1 MTIIITF
8 TPEQEK
14 KYLEFEFLDKKSNIK
29 DYILKI
35 YDDSNTIIENI
46 NGSNLKDRILPKKII
61 SVDKLISKIEII
73 IISTTDKKPPCRVQI
88 SIKGYPTRCE
98 SSTKHTTKHLTTS
111 HTTSHTNFKVTSSSS
126 LHTTPRFSSS
136 TRKFYFFYFYL
147 FILIKFFFKA
157 FFCGD
162 NKNITNL
169 TSCYIQ
175 TSIFENVVNDKNF
188 IFDSNGRFVTS
199 LNSRL
204 GKITFVFSSPET
216 SFLNLIRFNI
226 VNNAQIK
233 VQINGIYDLVSKI
246 LLKKFCLVFNFI

>member
-1 MTIIITF
+1 VTIIITF

-46 NGSNLKDRILPKKII
+46 NGSNLKDRILSKKII

-111 HTTSHTNFKVTSSSS
+111 HTTSHTNFKETSSSS
-126 LHTTPRFSSS
+126 SKIITTAIHSS
-136 TRKFYFFYFYL
+136 T
-147 FILIKFFFKA
+147 
-157 FFCGD
+157 
-162 NKNITNL
+162 KNIF
-169 TSCYIQ
+169 TSTPHRTSSISPVKSSTIQSTGSITKSTPHQ
-175 TSIFENVVNDKNF
+175 TSIS
-188 IFDSNGRFVTS
+188 IF
-199 LNSRL
+199 
-204 GKITFVFSSPET
+204 
-216 SFLNLIRFNI
+216 
-226 VNNAQIK
+226 
-233 VQINGIYDLVSKI
+233 
-246 LLKKFCLVFNFI
+246 

>member
-1 MTIIITF
+1 VTIIITF

-46 NGSNLKDRILPKKII
+46 NGSNLKDRILSKKII

-111 HTTSHTNFKVTSSSS
+111 HTTSHTI
-126 LHTTPRFSSS
+126 
-136 TRKFYFFYFYL
+136 FYFYL

-246 LLKKFCLVFNFI
+246 LLKNFCLVFNFI

>member
-1 MTIIITF
+1 VTIIITF

-111 HTTSHTNFKVTSSSS
+111 HTTLITTTGTIGPSESSSPRLFTLETSNLPVTVTSTISESNFPTTASSS
-126 LHTTPRFSSS
+126 HLITSTSYLSKSTSIKLTKSINSTTGPSKSQFPTTLS
-136 TRKFYFFYFYL
+136 TSHHF
-147 FILIKFFFKA
+147 
-157 FFCGD
+157 
-162 NKNITNL
+162 TT
-169 TSCYIQ
+169 TSCNY
-175 TSIFENVVNDKNF
+175 
-188 IFDSNGRFVTS
+188 
-199 LNSRL
+199 
-204 GKITFVFSSPET
+204 
-216 SFLNLIRFNI
+216 FLILFYRKKLI
-226 VNNAQIK
+226 
-233 VQINGIYDLVSKI
+233 
-246 LLKKFCLVFNFI
+246 